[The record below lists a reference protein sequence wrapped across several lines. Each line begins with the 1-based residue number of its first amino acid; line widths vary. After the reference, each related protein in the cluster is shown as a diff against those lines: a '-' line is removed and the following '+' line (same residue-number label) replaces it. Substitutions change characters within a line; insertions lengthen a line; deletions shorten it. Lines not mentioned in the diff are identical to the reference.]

1 MTDASTVPAEFKSAF
16 LAACG
21 SQQAMSFERFMAL
34 ALYDPHVG
42 YYRGERERVGR
53 GHGTDFYTATSSGP
67 LFGEL
72 IAAACTSLLHRRDL
86 KTYTFIEIGS
96 ESPNGVLDGVAHPF
110 KSVRTLRLGE
120 PLNISGQCIV
130 FSNELLDAQPFRRF
144 IGRSDGWHELGV
156 ALRDDRLVEF
166 ELAKVNESFLPTP
179 AVTDYV
185 IDAPVVSADLTREIA
200 EQPWTGLFVAFDYG
214 KTWRE
219 IVESCPAGT
228 ARAYYRHTQSNDL
241 LAHPSQ
247 QDLTCH
253 ICWDWI
259 SSALERAGFH
269 SPKVEFQESFLI
281 HNAGEAIAAISSAE
295 AARFSPRKASLLQL
309 LHPTHMGQK
318 FQVLHALRD

>member
-1 MTDASTVPAEFKSAF
+1 MTDASTVVAEFKSAF
-16 LAACG
+16 LAASG
-21 SQQAMSFERFMAL
+21 SQRALSFERFMAL

-42 YYRGERERVGR
+42 YYRAERERVGR
-53 GHGTDFYTATSSGP
+53 GRGTDFYTSTSSGP

-72 IAAACTSLLHRRDL
+72 IAAACASLLRGRDP

-96 ESPNGVLDGVAHPF
+96 ETPRGVLNGVAHPF
-110 KSVRTLRLGE
+110 ESVRTLRLGE

-144 IGRSDGWHELGV
+144 IGRPDGWRELGV
-156 ALRDDRLVEF
+156 ALRDDRLVEV
-166 ELAKVNESFLPTP
+166 ELAKVSETFLPARP
-179 AVTDYV
+179 VIDYV
-185 IDAPVVSADLTREIA
+185 VDAPVASAELTREIA
-200 EQPWTGLFVAFDYG
+200 EQPWTGLFLAFDYG

-219 IVESCPAGT
+219 IVEACPQGT
-228 ARAYYRHTQSNDL
+228 ARAYFQHAQSNDL
-241 LAHPSQ
+241 LARPGK

-259 SSALERAGFH
+259 STALERAGFPA
-269 SPKVEFQESFLI
+269 PKLEFQESFLI

-309 LHPTHMGQK
+309 LHPSHMGQK
-318 FQVLHALRD
+318 FQVLHARRD